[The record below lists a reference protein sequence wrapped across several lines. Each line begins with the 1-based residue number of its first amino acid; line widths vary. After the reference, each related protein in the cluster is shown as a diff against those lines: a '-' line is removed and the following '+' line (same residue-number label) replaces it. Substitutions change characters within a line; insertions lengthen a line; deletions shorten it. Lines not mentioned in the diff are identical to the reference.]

1 MEFSIKRHP
10 YFDGGVMC
18 RINFSNGCGI
28 SIISGLGAYCDD
40 KTFEIAP
47 LFNDDLENIDV
58 WGDQVK
64 GYVTPGEISKI
75 VEFAE
80 THTKEEY
87 KEFLENFEFSGKEVS
102 PGEVFVSVL
111 ETMRKVAEK

>member
-1 MEFSIKRHP
+1 MKFSIKKHP
-10 YFDGGVMC
+10 YFDGGIMC
-18 RINFSNGCGI
+18 RINFENGCGI
-28 SIISGLGAYCDD
+28 SIISGKGAYCDG

-47 LFNDDLENIDV
+47 LFDDNLEDIDA

-64 GYVTPGEISKI
+64 GYVTSNEISQI
-75 VEFAE
+75 VEFAK

-102 PGEVFVSVL
+102 IGEIFASVL
-111 ETMRKVAEK
+111 ETMKKVAEQ

>member
-1 MEFSIKRHP
+1 MKFLIKKHP
-10 YFDGGVMC
+10 FYKNGIIC

-28 SIISGLGAYCDD
+28 SIISGIGAYCNDE
-40 KTFEIAP
+40 TFEIAP
-47 LFNDDLENIDV
+47 LFDDDLKYIDS
-58 WGDQVK
+58 WGDQVR
-64 GYVTPGEISKI
+64 GYVTSNEISQI

-102 PGEVFVSVL
+102 AGEVLASVF
-111 ETMRKVAEK
+111 ETMRKIAEQ

>member
-10 YFDGGVMC
+10 YYSGGIMC
-18 RINFSNGCGI
+18 RINFENGCGI
-28 SIISGLGAYCDD
+28 SIISGRGAYCDD

-47 LFNDDLENIDV
+47 LFDDDLSYIDN
-58 WGDQVK
+58 WGDQVR
-64 GYVTPGEISKI
+64 GYVTSNEISEI

-87 KEFLENFEFSGKEVS
+87 KEFLENFKFSGKEVS
-102 PGEVFVSVL
+102 AGEVLASVF
-111 ETMRKVAEK
+111 ETMRKIAEK